1 MHKTIIAAVLTS
13 VLIPGYAVALEDI
26 HTGTVIVGSGVSG
39 LTTAILLKEHK
50 QNVLV
55 LEKMPFMGGTTNLAA
70 QYFVPWERRIKLLTV
85 KSYLCLTTSKEQ
97 RKPAEIPKCS
107 RVQHK
112 ECSTRKNLLIG

>member
-70 QYFVPWERRIKLLTV
+70 QYFVSVGTKD
-85 KSYLCLTTSKEQ
+85 LCLTTSKEQ

>member
-70 QYFVPWERRIKLLTV
+70 QYFVSVGTKELTV

>member
-70 QYFVPWERRIKLLTV
+70 QYFVSVGTKDQV
-85 KSYLCLTTSKEQ
+85 ANGKELSVPDYIQ
-97 RKPAEIPKCS
+97 RTAKTGRNAPAY
-107 RVQHK
+107 
-112 ECSTRKNLLIG
+112 STKNVRLAKIY

>member
-70 QYFVPWERRIKLLTV
+70 QYFVSVGTKDQVANGKEL
-85 KSYLCLTTSKEQ
+85 STSKEQ